1 MFNDSTSQQVFLF
14 LLTRCLFVGRVL
26 CVCVFSDAARYV
38 PTFSC
43 LFCGIV
49 GTLRAAS
56 AHIAG
61 EGLLSHNTLCHHGL
75 GNLHESGNVCA
86 LHIVYI
92 SVGLG
97 TVLHAVLVD
106 VLHDGVQTAVHF
118 FSCPAQSLRVL

>member
-14 LLTRCLFVGRVL
+14 LLTRCLFVGWVL

-61 EGLLSHNTLCHHGL
+61 GRVFYHTIP
-75 GNLHESGNVCA
+75 CA
-86 LHIVYI
+86 IMALA
-92 SVGLG
+92 
-97 TVLHAVLVD
+97 T
-106 VLHDGVQTAVHF
+106 F
-118 FSCPAQSLRVL
+118 MNPATFAPFT